1 MSRLSALLVLF
12 LVAGCAAPAA
22 PGQTPPAAF
31 PLPASP
37 VALVSDARVP
47 GLLWAATARNP
58 REHVDPGACGPA
70 DHLSVLYRSVDNG
83 DHWQRVAFGAPRIVV
98 DPGEPGVLLLSCRE
112 SMWRIPRDGGT
123 PQLIHEAPGRTPGL
137 GSATSIPLAPNS
149 ATGEIFIAPA
159 GSLLRSSDR
168 GRSWRSDG
176 EPIPSGDAIAMLAI
190 APGAPE
196 RVLAVA
202 GRTLWERRGGAAW
215 TARSQLPEAPR
226 SLELSPQRPDLVLA
240 ATEHAIYR
248 SADDGSTWIL
258 TYALPQARSRWAV
271 GQSAD
276 EDGIV
281 PSVAFDPSRPGH
293 VLVAAGPGG
302 LLESSDGG
310 GTWTRRHA
318 DESYGVASGSGPRLF
333 VAQGTRGIYRE
344 RPDPWPWTPE
354 WESAN
359 VGLPYQTNSALDD
372 LVTLLSWLLGLGF
385 GVVLTPFA
393 IWAMRGR
400 IGGPVRERRSTA

>member
-1 MSRLSALLVLF
+1 MSRLPALLALF
-12 LVAGCAAPAA
+12 LVAGCSGAPA

-58 REHVDPGACGPA
+58 REHADPGACGPA
-70 DHLSVLYRSVDNG
+70 DHLSALYRSVDNG

-112 SMWRIPRDGGT
+112 SVWHIPRDGGT
-123 PQLIHEAPGRTPGL
+123 PLQIYEVPGRTPGPES
-137 GSATSIPLAPNS
+137 GTSIPLAPNPAS
-149 ATGEIFIAPA
+149 GEILIAPA
-159 GSLLRSSDR
+159 GSLLRSSNA
-168 GRSWRSDG
+168 GRSWQSDG
-176 EPIPSGDAIAMLAI
+176 EPIPSGESIALLTI
-190 APGAPE
+190 AHGEAE
-196 RVLAVA
+196 RMFAVA

-215 TARSQLPEAPR
+215 TARSQLPETPR
-226 SLELSPQRPDLVLA
+226 ALEIGPHPPGLVLA
-240 ATEHAIYR
+240 ATERSIYR
-248 SADDGSTWIL
+248 SEDDGSTWIQ

-271 GQSAD
+271 GLSAD
-276 EDGIV
+276 EDGII

-302 LLESSDGG
+302 LLQSGDAGA
-310 GTWTRRHA
+310 TWTRRHA

-333 VAQGTRGIYRE
+333 VAQGARGIYRE
-344 RPDPWPWTPE
+344 RLDPWPWTPE

-372 LVTLLSWLLGLGF
+372 LVTLLPWLLGLGV